1 MPPRLESESIGF
13 LITDVARLMRAEFD
27 RRTADAGFGLTP
39 GEARTLIA
47 VARSGPIRQT
57 ALAERMGVEAMTLSA
72 FLDRLE
78 GRGLVARA
86 TDPSDRRAKLVE
98 VTDAAAAALEGIST
112 IGAGITVDL
121 GMELDGSELDR
132 LRQMLLRIRSTLVA
146 MKPSCARASASA

>member
-112 IGAGITVDL
+112 IGAGITADL